1 MKNEKKQEFT
11 LKITRA
17 NKSQLVVI
25 LYDMVLEYLQDALVC
40 HEKNNEKEYRKNIL
54 NARSCIDEL
63 IHSINHR
70 HEVAG
75 VLQGLYYFY
84 KREITTASVLRKPE
98 LLTPVMNMI
107 RELKKSAE
115 VQSENDKSEAI
126 MENTQHVYAGL
137 TYGKN
142 SLNIDLSDQGKG
154 RGFLV

>member
-1 MKNEKKQEFT
+1 MTNEKKQEFT

-25 LYDMVLEYLQDALVC
+25 LYDMVLEYLQDAIAC
-40 HEKNNEKEYRKNIL
+40 YDDNNEKEYRKNIL
-54 NARSCIDEL
+54 NARNCIDEL

-70 HEVAG
+70 HEAAG
-75 VLQGLYYFY
+75 GLQGLYYFY

-98 LLTPVMNMI
+98 LLTPVINMI
-107 RELKKSAE
+107 QELKKSAE
-115 VQSENDKSEAI
+115 VQAKNDKSEAI